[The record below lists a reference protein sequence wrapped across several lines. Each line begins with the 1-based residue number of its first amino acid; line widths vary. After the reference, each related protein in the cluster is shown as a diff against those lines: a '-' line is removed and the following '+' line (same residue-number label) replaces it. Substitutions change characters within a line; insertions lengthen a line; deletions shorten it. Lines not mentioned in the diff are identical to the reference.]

1 MARFTFSAG
10 NARVLARAP
19 LYAIGALAARVV
31 RRDPQRWVMA
41 SGLGLGEGALALW
54 RYTREH
60 DPERRLTWLAS
71 SDEELRAARA
81 AGMPALPA
89 RGWGGFR
96 ATLRAGAV
104 VVTHGLGDAN
114 RYGSSGAVVVQLW
127 HGIPLKRLH
136 LDTGAALRL
145 PLIGSLPGV
154 RGLMSALYRR
164 GGRRIALFPVASE
177 LVAARIRSAFG
188 VAPERVRVLGDAR
201 DDVLLQGTAESR
213 RDAARA
219 VIEAAT
225 GPLPEAARLV
235 LYAPTWRD
243 GEVDPAIPD
252 AAQWAGIV
260 AWAERRDAVLLVRSH
275 PLGAGS
281 YDAGPAASP
290 RIRLLGRAQLL
301 DVTPALPALDALLTD
316 YSSIA
321 FDAAIAGVPSV
332 FLAPDL
338 AAYLA
343 SRGLYTPYRAF
354 SGGDPAT
361 DWPDALAR
369 LDGALEPGPA
379 REAALAHARWLRD
392 EHVDLLDG
400 RATERVHAALRGLLG
415 ETAAPLA
422 PAGAGD
428 TEAGGAAAG
437 RIVIDHAELDQEY
450 LALRG
455 SAPARIERLALVGPR
470 QTIEL
475 AVDQTGASFAASAPL
490 FSERWGSSPLPP
502 RSDEYRLEVTLEGS
516 AHPSA
521 RAQVVAALDPGFRSP
536 WMRAA
541 LRADAGTLMLRVE
554 PPLADD
560 ERGASAQKRL
570 EAGYRARTA
579 QPETAVMLESFYSQ
593 TAACNPLA
601 LDAELA
607 RVRPDVTRYWSVVDR
622 SVAVPEGAIA
632 LVEGSAE
639 WWRVRADA
647 RLLVVNDWLR
657 KRWRPRPHQRVL
669 QTWHGTMLKRLALDR
684 AGVGLRTRVA
694 VTRESRRW
702 SILLAQN
709 PWAAEVLRRA
719 YAFRGPVW
727 VEGYPRNDVL
737 LTGDRAA
744 VRARLGLAP
753 GQRAVLYAPTW
764 RDDRREIVDY
774 LDLPGFAA
782 ALAGLPGDHVLLV
795 RGHSRTLRF
804 GRDLDA
810 PGLIDVT
817 SYPAIGELMLA
828 ADVLVTDYSSVMFD
842 ITAVDT
848 PLVLFVPDLEH
859 YRRDLRGFYF
869 DVTAE
874 APGPVVRDRDALL
887 ATLAELASAAPAAGA
902 APAPAAP
909 PALAA
914 WRARFNPLDDGRAA
928 ERVVARILA
937 EGLLD

>member
-19 LYAIGALAARVV
+19 LYAIGALAARIV

-54 RYTREH
+54 RHTREH

-81 AGMPALPA
+81 AGMAALPA

-154 RGLMSALYRR
+154 RDLMSALYRR
-164 GGRRIALFPVASE
+164 GGRRITLFPVASE
-177 LVAARIRSAFG
+177 LVAVRIRSAFG
-188 VAPERVRVLGDAR
+188 LDPERVRVLGDAR
-201 DDVLLQGTAESR
+201 DDVLVQGTAESR

-219 VIEAAT
+219 LIAAAT
-225 GPLPEAARLV
+225 GPLPEAARVV

-252 AAQWAGIV
+252 AAQWSAIV

-281 YDAGPAASP
+281 YDAGPAASS

-321 FDAAIAGVPSV
+321 FDAAITGVPSV

-338 AAYLA
+338 AAYLG

-361 DWPDALAR
+361 SWAE
-369 LDGALEPGPA
+369 ALERLEGVLQPGAA
-379 REAALAHARWLRD
+379 RNAALAHARWLRD

-400 RATERVHAALRGLLG
+400 RATERVHAALRALLG
-415 ETAAPLA
+415 EAVAA
-422 PAGAGD
+422 
-428 TEAGGAAAG
+428 EAAAVDAPPP
-437 RIVIDHAELDQEY
+437 RPVVLTAVALDDER
-450 LALRG
+450 LELRG
-455 SAPARIERLALVGPR
+455 TADVPVRGAALVGSRGHLPATVEQHGR
-470 QTIEL
+470 DL
-475 AVDQTGASFAASAPL
+475 VAVVPLRAS
-490 FSERWGSSPLPP
+490 RWGAPPLPP
-502 RSDEYRLEVTLEGS
+502 PSGEYRLELELEGLP
-516 AHPSA
+516 HPTS
-521 RAQVVAALDPGFRSP
+521 RATV
-536 WMRAA
+536 RAA
-541 LRADAGTLMLRVE
+541 LPAESHTALARVTVRADAGTLVLRVE

-570 EAGYRARTA
+570 EAGYRARDA
-579 QPETAVMLESFYSQ
+579 APERAVLFESFYSQ

-622 SVAVPEGAIA
+622 SVAVPEGAVA

-657 KRWRPRPHQRVL
+657 KRWRPRAHQRVL

-684 AGVGLRTRVA
+684 AGVGLRTRIA

-744 VRARLGLAP
+744 VRARLGLAE

-782 ALAGLPGDHVLLV
+782 ALAELPGDHVLLV

-804 GRDLDA
+804 GRDLDS

-817 SYPAIGELMLA
+817 SYPAVGELMLA

-842 ITAVDT
+842 VTATDT

-887 ATLAELASAAPAAGA
+887 ATLAGLATAATARAAGA
-902 APAPAAP
+902 APAPPAP